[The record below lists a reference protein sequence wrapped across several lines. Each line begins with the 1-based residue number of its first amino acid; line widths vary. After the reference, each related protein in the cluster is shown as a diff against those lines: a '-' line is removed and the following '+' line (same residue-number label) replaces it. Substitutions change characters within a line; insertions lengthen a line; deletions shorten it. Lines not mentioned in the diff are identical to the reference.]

1 MDEYKCLTP
10 LSEINILE
18 ALKPRGTMTIECPKC
33 KFENPEQTAF
43 CGKCGT
49 QFEAEAVFTRT
60 LETSTEE
67 LTTGS
72 TFAGRYQII
81 EELGKGGMGKVYK
94 VLDKEVN
101 AKMALK
107 LIRPEI
113 AADER
118 TIERF
123 RNELKIAREV
133 SHKNVCR
140 MYDLNKDRGTYYITM
155 EYVSGGDLK
164 TFIRRAAPLSTARA
178 ISIAKQICDG
188 LAEAHSS
195 GIVHRDLKP
204 NNIMIDDDGNIRIMD
219 FGIARSVKGKGITGA
234 GVMIGTPEY
243 MSPEQVEA
251 KDIDLR
257 SDIYSLGV
265 ILYEMTTGRL
275 PFEADSPFA
284 VGIKHKSEVPKE
296 PKQLNTQMPEDLN
309 RLIMRCLEKE
319 KESRYQSAG
328 EVLSHLDLIDKGLPS
343 TEKVIP
349 KKVPLTSKEITVT
362 FGLKKLYVPILA
374 VAALA
379 VLVFV
384 IVLLLPAKKEIAAP
398 KIEDSVAVISF
409 ENLTGEERFDVYRR
423 SIPNLLITNLE
434 NAGFSYVV
442 SWERMRDLLK
452 QMGKAD
458 AEFIDSDL
466 GFEVCRREGIEALV
480 TGSLNKAGDMFAID
494 LRILDTE
501 TKKHIKTA
509 TSRGQ
514 GEQSIIIN
522 QIDDLSREIA
532 EGIGIAAQ
540 RIDDAKLHIADVT
553 TNSIEA
559 YNYYLK
565 GEEESAKLYLDDAR
579 QSLER
584 AVEIDPTFAS
594 AYLSLTWIYDML
606 ENSQAKEESIVKAKT
621 YSEKATE
628 KERMAIDAI
637 FTIVSEKDFK
647 KGIELQ
653 ELFTEKYPKEKQ
665 GHFWLGAIS
674 YASGANEKA
683 IEALKKALALDPE
696 YGEALNILAY
706 NYADTDDYET
716 ALEYFEKYAAVSPGD
731 ANPLDSMAELFL
743 MMGRLDESIAK
754 YKEALAVKPDFG
766 SEWRISYIYAFK
778 EDYSEARKWMD
789 QYIAVKP
796 SSGNKAEGYFW
807 KGFYSFWLGEKG
819 RGLNELQRATDLAG
833 SVKNVSMLAWID
845 SLKGWMYCSRG
856 ELDLAK
862 KHLQNW
868 HSFFMDF
875 LPDYKPYF
883 DAYYLSFLGLLELK
897 QGQTDASESRAG
909 EVIVLLNEV
918 PSETKD
924 QIEFLYGLLK
934 GEVLLAKGLADES
947 VDACE
952 NIPALG
958 LPQGAARYMYI
969 IDYNT
974 PFLKDVKA
982 RAYLEMGE
990 LDKAIAEYERLITFD
1005 PQQKERY
1012 LIYPPYHYRLAKL
1025 YVQKGWEGKAIE
1037 QYEKFLTI
1045 WKDADP
1051 ELDEVVDAKKRLAA
1065 LMK

>member
-1 MDEYKCLTP
+1 
-10 LSEINILE
+10 
-18 ALKPRGTMTIECPKC
+18 MTIECPKC
-33 KFENPEQTAF
+33 KFENPEETAF

-49 QFEAEAVFTRT
+49 QFEAEVAYTRT
-60 LETSTEE
+60 LETPAED

-328 EVLSHLDLIDKGLPS
+328 EVHSQLDLIDKGLPS

-384 IVLLLPAKKEIAAP
+384 IVLLLPAKKEVLAP
-398 KIEDSVAVISF
+398 KIENSVAVISF
-409 ENLTGEERFDVYRR
+409 ENLTGDEKYDVYRR

-452 QMGKAD
+452 QMGKGD
-458 AEFIDSDL
+458 AELIDSDL
-466 GFEVCRREGIEALV
+466 GFELCRREGVEALV

-494 LRILDTE
+494 LRILDVE

-509 TSRGQ
+509 NSRGQ
-514 GEQSIIIN
+514 GEQSLLVS
-522 QIDDLSREIA
+522 QIDELSREIA
-532 EGIGIAAQ
+532 VGIGIAAQ
-540 RIDDAKLHIADVT
+540 RVNDAKLRITEVT
-553 TNSIEA
+553 TSSIEA
-559 YNYYLK
+559 YNFYLK
-565 GEEESAKLYLDDAR
+565 GEEEWAKLYIDDGR

-606 ENSQAKEESIVKAKT
+606 ENSQAREESIIKAKT
-621 YSEKATE
+621 YSKQATE
-628 KERMAIDAI
+628 KERMLIDA
-637 FTIVSEKDFK
+637 TYSIVMEKDFK
-647 KGIELQ
+647 KGIELFK
-653 ELFTEKYPKEKQ
+653 LVTEKYPKEKL
-665 GHFWLGAIS
+665 GHLWLGTM
-674 YASGANEKA
+674 YYVSGANDDA
-683 IEALKKALALDPE
+683 VEAFNKALALDPE
-696 YGEALNILAY
+696 YGEALNLMAY
-706 NYADTDDYET
+706 NYADKEDFET
-716 ALEYFEKYAAVSPGD
+716 ALEYFKKYAEVSPGD
-731 ANPLDSMAELFL
+731 ANPLDSMAELFF

-754 YKEALAVKPDFG
+754 YKEALAVKPGFG

-778 EDYSEARKWMD
+778 EDFPEAQKWMD
-789 QYIAVKP
+789 QYIAIMP
-796 SSGNKAEGYFW
+796 SPGNKAEGYFW
-807 KGFYSFWLGEKG
+807 KGFYSFWLGDKT
-819 RGLNELQRATDLAG
+819 RGLNELQKATELAG
-833 SVKNVSMLAWID
+833 SVNNVSMIAWID
-845 SLKGWMYCSRG
+845 SLKGWMYYSRG
-856 ELDLAK
+856 EFELAT

-868 HSFFMDF
+868 HSFFIDYMPDF
-875 LPDYKPYF
+875 KSYF
-883 DAYYLSFLGLLELK
+883 DAYYLSFLGLLEVK
-897 QGQTDASESRAG
+897 QERADASQSRAE
-909 EVIVLLNEV
+909 EVMALLNEI

-924 QIEFLYGLLK
+924 QIEVLYGLLK
-934 GEVLLAKGLADES
+934 GEVLLAKGLAKES
-947 VDACE
+947 VAACE
-952 NIPALG
+952 NIPAWR
-958 LPQGAARYMYI
+958 LPQGGARNMNI

-982 RAYLEMGE
+982 RAYLETGD
-990 LDKAIAEYERLITFD
+990 LDNAISVYERLTTFD
-1005 PQQKERY
+1005 PLQKERY
-1012 LIYPPYHYRLAKL
+1012 LVYPLYHFRLAKL
-1025 YVQKGWEGKAIE
+1025 YEQKGWEGKALE
-1037 QYEKFLTI
+1037 QYEIFLKL

-1051 ELDEVVDAKKRLAA
+1051 DLAEVVDAKKRLAS
-1065 LMK
+1065 LIK